1 MNTCICFDIC
11 HMTRYKVYSELL
23 SISRANISGKNCN
36 GQSMCNYVSFDACL
50 RTIQSGHFY
59 FNMAKHTEESLLL
72 QDDSLPDKSS
82 DGATRSS
89 SDRDLHDTFS
99 LFKLYM
105 DGKMDNLE
113 SKLVREQDAMSKKIK
128 KEVSIKFKHE
138 GNRIQFTLIPST
150 EAQSIRVVLDLLDK
164 VKGRNK
170 LIRIADSSP
179 AGWSTVRE
187 YESNDIASD
196 SEDEK
201 KIRQAES
208 RAMRT
213 MKNKTKVRPAPY
225 SYKPRLP
232 PAETYANPAYNQQF
246 QRQPFR
252 NSVARREPCQWDMC
266 FFCVKGRLAK
276 HVKFWEHIGANSF
289 VIDTISNGYVIPFID
304 PPVKMF
310 FKNNKSAL
318 LNELF
323 VNQTVSELVSTG
335 CVVEVP
341 FQPHVVNPLSV
352 AIQKSGKKRLILDL
366 SVLNKSIKKDK
377 IKFEDWKIAVQYFQK
392 DSYMYKFDLSSG
404 YFHLDICPQQ
414 QTFLGFSWNNRFYC
428 FTVLVFGI
436 CTGPYI
442 FTKCLRPMVKYWR
455 ENDIDVVLYLDD
467 GFGMCT
473 DKSKCIEDSNCVKK
487 SLEDAGFLINEGKS
501 IFSPVQSL
509 EWLCIV
515 WNASEF
521 SLVIPD
527 RRVDDLRVSLV
538 SVIGRFP
545 KITAR
550 TLAQVVGRII
560 SMAPVIGNVDRIM
573 TKFCYMAIEC
583 RTEWDKWL
591 LFPCPY
597 KVLSELHF
605 WLDNIT
611 SLNIKLLG
619 HYSKSHVVIYSDASG
634 IGAGAYSVELDKKI
648 FHETWDFS
656 EAQENIFDVGIW
668 QSLSS
673 DIHPTMPNHLVQK
686 LPDYVLSSRADST
699 RKKYKYGFNSWY
711 CVKLVNDMLKQRL
724 WTCRQTF
731 VHCK

>member
-1 MNTCICFDIC
+1 MVQPDHLLIGTNT
-11 HMTRYKVYSELL
+11 
-23 SISRANISGKNCN
+23 
-36 GQSMCNYVSFDACL
+36 
-50 RTIQSGHFY
+50 
-59 FNMAKHTEESLLL
+59 
-72 QDDSLPDKSS
+72 
-82 DGATRSS
+82 TRSLYLS
-89 SDRDLHDTFS
+89 STWT
-99 LFKLYM
+99 
-105 DGKMDNLE
+105 GKMDNLE

-138 GNRIQFTLIPST
+138 GNRIQFKFNEETVNGLNKLYKLIPST
-150 EAQSIRVVLDLLDK
+150 EAQS
-164 VKGRNK
+164 RNK

-196 SEDEK
+196 S
-201 KIRQAES
+201 
-208 RAMRT
+208 
-213 MKNKTKVRPAPY
+213 
-225 SYKPRLP
+225 RLP

-266 FFCVKGRLAK
+266 FFCKQFGHWRKNLDPLVSDRLELPIRSKSADASRNVNDKYNFTDFDCYECEYGSPYEFDIFLTQIYYFEKISHNFTSFTGVKGRLAK

-318 LNELF
+318 MNESF

-352 AIQKSGKKRLILDL
+352 AIQKSCKKRLILDL

-442 FTKCLRPMVKYWR
+442 FTKCLRPMVKYWC
-455 ENDIDVVLYLDD
+455 ENGKDVVLYLDD
-467 GFGMCT
+467 GF
-473 DKSKCIEDSNCVKK
+473 
-487 SLEDAGFLINEGKS
+487 EDAGFLINEGKS

-509 EWLCIV
+509 EWLGIV
-515 WNASEF
+515 WNACEF

-560 SMAPVIGNVDRIM
+560 SMAPVIGNVARIM

-619 HYSKSHVVIYSDASG
+619 HYSKSHGVIYSDASG

-656 EAQENIFDVGIW
+656 EAQENIFNVRIW

-673 DIHPTMPNHLVQK
+673 DIHPSMSNRLVQK
-686 LPDYVLSSRADST
+686 LPDYVISSTANST

-711 CVKLVNDMLKQRL
+711 CV
-724 WTCRQTF
+724 
-731 VHCK
+731 

>member
-23 SISRANISGKNCN
+23 SISRPNISGKNCN
-36 GQSMCNYVSFDACL
+36 GKSMCNYVSFDACL
-50 RTIQSGHFY
+50 RTVQSGHFY
-59 FNMAKHTEESLLL
+59 FNMAEHTEKSLLL
-72 QDDSLPDKSS
+72 QGDSLPDKSS
-82 DGATRSS
+82 GGATRSS
-89 SDRDLHDTFS
+89 SDWDLHDTFS
-99 LFKLYM
+99 LSKLYM
-105 DGKMDNLE
+105 DGKIDNLE
-113 SKLVREQDAMSKKIK
+113 TKLVREQNTMSNKIK
-128 KEVSIKFKHE
+128 EEVSIKFKHE
-138 GNRIQFTLIPST
+138 GNRIQFKFNEETVNELNKLYKLIPST

-164 VKGRNK
+164 VKGCNK

-201 KIRQAES
+201 KIRQAKR

-213 MKNKTKVRPAPY
+213 MKDKTKGRPAPY
-225 SYKPRLP
+225 SNKPRLP
-232 PAETYANPAYNQQF
+232 PAETYANPANNQQF

-252 NSVARREPCQWDMC
+252 NSVARREPCQLDMC
-266 FFCVKGRLAK
+266 FFCKQFGHLR
-276 HVKFWEHIGANSF
+276 
-289 VIDTISNGYVIPFID
+289 
-304 PPVKMF
+304 
-310 FKNNKSAL
+310 KN
-318 LNELF
+318 
-323 VNQTVSELVSTG
+323 
-335 CVVEVP
+335 C
-341 FQPHVVNPLSV
+341 PL
-352 AIQKSGKKRLILDL
+352 KSG
-366 SVLNKSIKKDK
+366 SVGIG
-377 IKFEDWKIAVQYFQK
+377 
-392 DSYMYKFDLSSG
+392 SSG
-404 YFHLDICPQQ
+404 VANQ
-414 QTFLGFSWNNRFYC
+414 
-428 FTVLVFGI
+428 
-436 CTGPYI
+436 
-442 FTKCLRPMVKYWR
+442 
-455 ENDIDVVLYLDD
+455 
-467 GFGMCT
+467 
-473 DKSKCIEDSNCVKK
+473 KK
-487 SLEDAGFLINEGKS
+487 VN
-501 IFSPVQSL
+501 FSPVQSL
-509 EWLCIV
+509 EWLGIV

-560 SMAPVIGNVDRIM
+560 SMALVIGNVARIM

-634 IGAGAYSVELDKKI
+634 IGAGAYLVELDKKI

-656 EAQENIFDVGIW
+656 EAQE
-668 QSLSS
+668 SS
-673 DIHPTMPNHLVQK
+673 T
-686 LPDYVLSSRADST
+686 
-699 RKKYKYGFNSWY
+699 
-711 CVKLVNDMLKQRL
+711 
-724 WTCRQTF
+724 
-731 VHCK
+731 